1 LDLRTFWYR
10 KQGESYCFFTNPRA
24 KFISLTSTLKSLE
37 DMDVVFGDT
46 AAFEEKQ
53 RMRQIEAQLS
63 GQHLSVLQKE
73 KIISEEHVE

>member
-1 LDLRTFWYR
+1 M
-10 KQGESYCFFTNPRA
+10 
-24 KFISLTSTLKSLE
+24 LKTLE

-73 KIISEEHVE
+73 KIITEENVE